1 MEKKILVFG
10 SDRKMIS
17 CRKRLRELG
26 FNAVCS
32 EGDGWEALV
41 RNTDMIILPLPTVA
55 NGCISGVPFESF
67 CAQLSEKHT
76 VFCGNISEDVFPCRA
91 YSYYYDGGFL
101 IKNSRLTAQGT
112 LKLILENTETD
123 LHSMKTAVIGYG
135 RCGREICRSL
145 KNNGADVT
153 SFSRRSQSLTAA
165 ENDGMHS
172 ENIKHLNEKLGDFD
186 ITVNTV
192 PCNIIDKKGLERLT
206 ERNLYVEAASRP
218 YGFNIA
224 EADKYNFRYVLA
236 ESLPGKFTPV
246 SAGINI
252 ADTVA
257 GMIKESEIYE

>member
-10 SDRKMIS
+10 CDRKMLS
-17 CRKRLRELG
+17 CQKRLCELG
-26 FNAVCS
+26 FDAFCCTSDNF
-32 EGDGWEALV
+32 ENIQ
-41 RNTDMIILPLPTVA
+41 NTSTVVLPLPTVA
-55 NGCISGVPFESF
+55 NECISGVPFESF
-67 CAQLSEKHT
+67 CSLLSEKHT
-76 VFCGNISEDVFPCRA
+76 VFCGNISADTFPCRA
-91 YSYYYDGGFL
+91 YSYYYDEGFL

-112 LKLILENTETD
+112 LKVILENTEAD
-123 LHSMKTAVIGYG
+123 LHSVKAAVIGYG
-135 RCGREICRSL
+135 RCGREICRNL

-153 SFSRRSQSLTAA
+153 SFSRRSQSFAAA
-165 ENDGMHS
+165 ENDCMHS
-172 ENIKHLNEKLGDFD
+172 ESIKRLNEKLGDFD

-206 ERNLYVEAASRP
+206 DRNLYVEVASRP

-236 ESLPGKFTPV
+236 ESLPGRFTPV

-257 GMIKESEIYE
+257 DLIKESEIYE